1 MNFGFLAAIAL
12 VACCI
17 LIACIAHLAGPM
29 LLAFAVAGWLFGAVS
44 WLIIGWLTLRDDRLR
59 DKLHRAESRHNIA
72 LLNLERANAAL
83 DACSRDVARHLARES
98 ACKCSNHSRAF
109 PSPGGE

>member
-1 MNFGFLAAIAL
+1 MSFSLLAAVAL

-17 LIACIAHLAGPM
+17 FIACIAHLAGAM
-29 LLAFAVAGWLFGAVS
+29 LLAFAVAGWLFAAVA
-44 WLIIGWLTLRDDRLR
+44 WLIIAWLTLREDRLR

-98 ACKCSNHSRAF
+98 ACKCSDHSPVHRHAL
-109 PSPGGE
+109 